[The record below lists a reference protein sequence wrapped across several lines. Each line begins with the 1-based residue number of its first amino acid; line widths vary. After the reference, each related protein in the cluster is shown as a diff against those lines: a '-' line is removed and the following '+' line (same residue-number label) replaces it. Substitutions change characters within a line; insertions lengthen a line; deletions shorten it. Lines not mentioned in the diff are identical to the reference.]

1 MKKLGKAFLA
11 CLLTML
17 LTTTF
22 TTAVAVE
29 ENNRTSEKEKAVL
42 EEYQIKSNVKKVGDN
57 QYSVKYGRTT
67 ERVEIEQKTNTIT
80 VTDGTITNTLWKDS
94 EGDLYVD
101 GKKIVIN
108 ETSGEELRGTIYKGT
123 KSLKPYGTLKSSD
136 YKKFAGT
143 RTANLELGKAIDQ
156 LTATALAN
164 IIAYCHGYLGIA
176 VTLGT
181 SAKQIKD
188 VVVAKKPKTKY
199 LGYKCQTYIHSY
211 TDYKYKNMFYA
222 EASFQTLCKTTYSYE
237 HFVVY

>member
-1 MKKLGKAFLA
+1 MKNLGKTFLA
-11 CLLTML
+11 SLLAILLTISV
-17 LTTTF
+17 
-22 TTAVAVE
+22 TTAVALE
-29 ENNRTSEKEKAVL
+29 DNNRKSEKEMAVL
-42 EEYQIKSNVKKVGDN
+42 EEYQINANAKKVGNN
-57 QYSVKYGRTT
+57 QYTVQCGEST
-67 ERVEIEQKTNTIT
+67 ERVVINQKTNTIT
-80 VTDGTITNTLWKDS
+80 VTDGTITNTLWRDA
-94 EGDLYVD
+94 EGSLFVD
-101 GKKIVIN
+101 GKKIVVH
-108 ETSGEELRGTIYKGT
+108 ETAGEELRGTIYKGT

-181 SAKQIKD
+181 IAKQILD

-211 TDYKYKNMFYA
+211 TDYKYKNLFYA
-222 EASFQTLCKTTYSYE
+222 EASCQTLCKTTYSYE